1 MAADQRQY
9 PQFTNPPPY
18 SRPQSAAAMENMSY
32 SYQDPGVLDN
42 NQSMMSQQWLPMED
56 CHPNPAAEMSYG
68 MDHSHPYGGEYRES
82 PDLYRHL
89 ADANRDSPRQGPVI
103 DLRDYERDNNDYT
116 VDNNDYTVDEVDK
129 FNCDYRL
136 GSQLPRHMKRRS
148 NSFANDYFPTRE
160 YDVYPGHIAGFCTP
174 QPKNIKYCSQV

>member
-1 MAADQRQY
+1 
-9 PQFTNPPPY
+9 
-18 SRPQSAAAMENMSY
+18 MENMSY
-32 SYQDPGVLDN
+32 AFNDPEHN
-42 NQSMMSQQWLPMED
+42 HPMRSQSPTWLPMED
-56 CHPNPAAEMSYG
+56 CHPTNHPAEMSYG
-68 MDHSHPYGGEYRES
+68 MDHSHPYAGEYRES

-89 ADANRDSPRQGPVI
+89 ADAANRTSPRQGGPVI
-103 DLRDYERDNNDYT
+103 DLRDYECDNNDYT
-116 VDNNDYTVDEVDK
+116 VDNNDYTVDEVDQ